1 MNRAFRKG
9 ADLLNDIQAARK
21 LREQFHIWW
30 LGQSGFLVQWQD
42 RHLLIDPYLSD
53 SLTRKYADTDKPHVR
68 ITEQVVEPAKLDF
81 INVVSS
87 SHNHTDHLDVE
98 TLRPLMHVNEAMPVI
113 VPSANQAFASDR
125 LQVPPGRLTPIDA
138 GQSIEAG
145 VFTIHALPAAH
156 NKLERDEQGRYKY
169 LGYVFTFGE
178 FAIYHSGD
186 TLLYDGL
193 AERLK
198 HFNLDVAMLPIN
210 GNLPERRVAGNLNGH
225 EAAELAEEIAA
236 GVVIPCHFDMFAF
249 NTVSP
254 ESFQEECEAL
264 GQRYAIMQVGERW
277 SS

>member
-9 ADLLNDIQAARK
+9 ADLLNDIQAARE

-98 TLRPLMHVNEAMPVI
+98 TLRPLMQVNEAMPVI

>member
-1 MNRAFRKG
+1 MKQALRKG
-9 ADLLNDIQAARK
+9 ADLLVDIQAARE
-21 LREQFHIWW
+21 LRDQFHIWW

-42 RHLLIDPYLSD
+42 QHLLIDPYLSD

-87 SHNHTDHLDVE
+87 SHNHTDHLDAE
-98 TLRPLMHVNEAMPVI
+98 TLQPLMRVNEAMPVI
-113 VPSANQAFASDR
+113 VPAANQAFAADR

-138 GQSIEAG
+138 NQSIETG

-156 NKLERDEQGRYKY
+156 NELDRDELGRYKY

-193 AERLK
+193 ADRLK
-198 HFNLDVAMLPIN
+198 HFNLDAAMLPIN
-210 GNLPERRVAGNLNGH
+210 GHLPERRVAGNLNGL

-249 NTVSP
+249 NTASP
-254 ESFQEECEAL
+254 EGFQEECETL
-264 GQRYAIMQVGERW
+264 GQRYAVMQVGERW